1 MKKTFF
7 RFSLLFNTLVL
18 SCISVFASEGLD
30 PILVLNKLESIENK
44 FEKEILSLS
53 EEIEILRE
61 NQRLNSEKITELLQM
76 IEINQSSSKKTTQST
91 STSQNTKSTKF
102 FGDGK
107 NAFVLGEYEKSI
119 ELFLAHLETSPS
131 SLSTTDTLLW
141 LGRAYFY
148 SGSFLNSKDSY
159 LEYQSMGQDHPKLAD
174 SLYELSKVL
183 IELDE
188 NVQAKLLL
196 DKMLSEYPSHPL
208 SSKASTLLQNL

>member
-1 MKKTFF
+1 MKIQVCRCTFF
-7 RFSLLFNTLVL
+7 LLSLLL
-18 SCISVFASEGLD
+18 SSSVAANEGLNLD
-30 PILVLNKLESIENK
+30 LAILKINKEVKTLNS
-44 FEKEILSLS
+44 EILALKD
-53 EEIEILRE
+53 EIEILRE

-76 IEINQSSSKKTTQST
+76 IEINQSSNKKTVQST
-91 STSQNTKSTKF
+91 STTQNTKPAKF

-107 NAFVLGEYEKSI
+107 NAFVLGDYKKSI

-131 SLSTTDTLLW
+131 SLSKTDTLLW

-159 LEYQSMGQDHPKLAD
+159 LEYQSMGQDHPKFAD
-174 SLYELSKVL
+174 SLYELSRVL

-196 DKMLSEYPSHPL
+196 DKMLIEYPDHTL
-208 SSKASTLLQNL
+208 SSKASALIQNL

>member
-1 MKKTFF
+1 MKIPVYIHTFF
-7 RFSLLFNTLVL
+7 L
-18 SCISVFASEGLD
+18 SCLLLSSSVAANEGLNLD
-30 PILVLNKLESIENK
+30 LAILKINKEVKTLNS
-44 FEKEILSLS
+44 EILALKD
-53 EEIEILRE
+53 EIEILRE

-76 IEINQSSSKKTTQST
+76 IEINQSSNKKTVRST
-91 STSQNTKSTKF
+91 STNQNTLPAKF

-107 NAFVLGEYEKSI
+107 NAFVLGDYKKSI

-131 SLSTTDTLLW
+131 SLSKTDTLLW

-159 LEYQSMGQDHPKLAD
+159 LEYQSMGQDHPKFVD
-174 SLYELSKVL
+174 SLYELSRVL

-196 DKMLSEYPSHPL
+196 DKMLSEYPGHTL
-208 SSKASTLLQNL
+208 SSKASALIQNL